1 MLPLRRLLPCVV
13 VSCLGL
19 TSCGLVSGPD
29 YAETDRQSETLAM
42 AIAYPRQ
49 PDADGLARAA
59 LNTPLGK
66 TPEFSVLEATDLP
79 HTRPDEPMAR
89 LVWRI
94 HVDRYEPGLGSRE
107 AFDVCY
113 RVEFDYYGAT
123 ENPVR
128 IDCPSDAV
136 PVAPAPTAR
145 HDIPQEDRPALEAVL
160 AALPAAPTEADVRA
174 AVVEG
179 LPPSPVDDDTGL
191 ARVPPEVF
199 VEVKGVDVGVALFAR
214 TGVESTDCVLG
225 HRVGGVVAVWPLN
238 WRDLGPHEVPCTTET
253 AFKEPLR

>member
-1 MLPLRRLLPCVV
+1 
-13 VSCLGL
+13 
-19 TSCGLVSGPD
+19 VSGPD
-29 YAETDRQSETLAM
+29 YAETDRQSETLAV
-42 AIAYPRQ
+42 AIGYPRQ
-49 PDADGLARAA
+49 PDADGFARAA
-59 LNTPLGK
+59 LDTTLGR

-123 ENPVR
+123 QEPVR

-136 PVAPAPTAR
+136 PVTPAPTAR
-145 HDIPQEDRPALEAVL
+145 RDIPPEVNPALEAVL
-160 AALPAAPTEADVRA
+160 TALPAAPTEADVRA
-174 AVVEG
+174 AVTEG
-179 LPPSPVDDDTGL
+179 LPAPPVDEDTGL
-191 ARVPPEVF
+191 ARVPPEVL

-225 HRVGGVVAVWPLN
+225 HRVGGVVAVWSLN
-238 WRDLGPHEVPCTTET
+238 WRDLGPHEANCAAET
-253 AFKEPLR
+253 AFAEPR